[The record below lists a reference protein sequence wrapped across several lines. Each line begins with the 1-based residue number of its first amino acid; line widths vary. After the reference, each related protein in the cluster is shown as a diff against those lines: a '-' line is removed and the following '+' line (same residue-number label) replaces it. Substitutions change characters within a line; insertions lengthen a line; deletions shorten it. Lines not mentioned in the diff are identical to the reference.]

1 MSKRPRSLAPLL
13 LALLLVAAVGVVA
26 WLAFLSEP
34 TSASSLAES
43 ADPRAPRGV
52 AAPREGSTAEL
63 ASEPDDTGAKAADP
77 RAGATPRTRNLV
89 AERTERDLADV
100 VWVEGRVQFPTGT
113 PLDER
118 VEVIA
123 DGKDIPGLGN
133 YRAQVENDGR
143 FRVAFSKQG
152 KTGALKLDARFLYL
166 DKPLTIKLS
175 SPPADLVLE
184 PILGGC
190 IAGRIVPPK
199 GVGADDVRTI
209 ASSAEVKASSW
220 AGRGMPVSRKSKVDD
235 DLRYELGGLSP
246 AQDHDLEYEPKG
258 WVGFSKP
265 DVKVRPGEVLT
276 LDIECAQGARLSGRV
291 VDARAAPVG
300 NVSVEVH
307 STADSNQFNWRGVE
321 NSFSDQNGRFVISGI
336 PAGEYELEASR
347 RGFLDFK
354 LPIGKLEDGDV
365 REGLAVELDEG
376 GWVSGVV
383 KWADGRAASGAYVRA
398 EEVNPE
404 DAGRFNFDFNM
415 DDTQRVGPDGA
426 FRISG
431 LTEGLVNV
439 FATAKG
445 SSQLDD
451 ADDESGAKRGAS
463 KGVRWRAQALN
474 VQPGAKLELILQP
487 GLGLEGRIVDDRGE
501 PVKEFWVSAM
511 EVLEERRGLPLGFE
525 DAVSTKFETEDG
537 SFLLEGLKPGR
548 WKIGAR
554 ARGHTSASA
563 PDTDVPLDS
572 EPLVITL
579 QRTSSLS
586 GVVVDPRGE
595 RVAKAEIRVDVDQRD
610 LFTMTDVNRSTTANS
625 KGEFKLRSAPSG
637 TIKLSARHAQFA
649 RSESLELNV
658 APGASLEGLRLTLT
672 AGGRLKGK
680 IHDARLVGDATWQVR
695 LNPID
700 GGASGQSARS
710 DARGEFE
717 IERIAPGEY
726 DVRATRSD
734 GDGEAEVG
742 AAATRSQLSA
752 KVTIRDGATTDVLL
766 GAPTGES
773 IVARGRVSLAGS
785 PMGGV
790 QVQASR
796 DNFQV
801 RTRSA
806 ADGAYAVVLEGA
818 GEYTFTAVLPEG
830 GASLRESGNAVPGG
844 DLVVNFEFPGGRI
857 AGRVV
862 DRKREAVPNAKLR
875 VQRMGGEADAFGGRA
890 GMAESSLQGEFAF
903 AGLAAG
909 EYKLS
914 VEDDQNWFR
923 SRARFGR
930 TEVTGLVLEDGAALE
945 GLEIVVLPASDLTCE
960 VLGLDGKPVAG
971 ATVFA
976 QRVDT
981 ASDSSFG
988 EDARTSGAGVA
999 VLSGLAEGEYRLI
1012 ARKDDDVGVSISRV
1026 RVRSGESEQ
1035 ARVTLRRGGRI
1046 SIQVQSA
1053 TGEALDAAMRVV
1065 DGDGLDWARG
1075 AAEWSFDELG
1085 QQWTLGP
1092 LAPANYRVSASL
1104 SEQGDASA
1112 SVQLS
1117 SGGSESV
1124 VLRLSND

>member
-43 ADPRAPRGV
+43 ADPSAPRAV
-52 AAPREGSTAEL
+52 ASPREGSSAEL
-63 ASEPDDTGAKAADP
+63 ANEPDDTGAKAADP

-133 YRAQVENDGR
+133 YRAQVDNDGR

-152 KTGALKLDARFLYL
+152 KTGALKLEARFLYL

-190 IAGRIVPPK
+190 IAGMIVPPK

-220 AGRGMPVSRKSKVDD
+220 AGQGFPVSRKSKVGD
-235 DLRYELGGLSP
+235 DLRYELGGLSA

-300 NVSVEVH
+300 NVSVEIH

-365 REGLAVELDEG
+365 REGLAIELDEG

-398 EEVNPE
+398 EEVTPE
-404 DAGRFNFDFNM
+404 EAGRFNFEFNM

-431 LTEGLVNV
+431 LADGLVNV

-445 SSQLDD
+445 GSRLDD
-451 ADDESGAKRGAS
+451 EDEESNAKRGAS

-474 VQPGAKLELILQP
+474 VEPGAKLELILQP

-649 RSESLELNV
+649 RSQPLELNV

-680 IHDARLVGDATWQVR
+680 IHDARLVGDATWRVR
-695 LNPID
+695 I
-700 GGASGQSARS
+700 SGVEGQGSHSARS

-726 DVRATRSD
+726 SVQANRSD
-734 GDGEAEVG
+734 GDDEDAGG
-742 AAATRSQLSA
+742 AVATRSELNA
-752 KVTIRDGATTDVLL
+752 KVTIRDGATTDLLL

-773 IVARGRVSLAGS
+773 IVARGRVNLAGS

-790 QVQASR
+790 YVQASR
-796 DNFQV
+796 DDFEV
-801 RTRSA
+801 STRSG
-806 ADGAYAVVLEGA
+806 ADGAYAFVLEGA
-818 GEYTFTAVLPEG
+818 GEYSFVARLPEG
-830 GASLRESGNAVPGG
+830 GASLNQSASAASGGEV
-844 DLVVNFEFPGGRI
+844 VVNFDFPGGRI
-857 AGRVV
+857 AGRVI
-862 DRKREAVPNAKLR
+862 DRRGEAVPNARLR
-875 VQRMGGEADAFGGRA
+875 AQRVNAEADPIRLGTGAV
-890 GMAESSLQGEFAF
+890 ETSPQGEFAF
-903 AGLAAG
+903 EGLAAG
-909 EYKLS
+909 EYTLS

-930 TEVTGLVLEDGAALE
+930 TELTGLVLEDGAALD
-945 GLEIVVLPASDLTCE
+945 GLEIVVQPASDVTCE
-960 VLGLDGKPVAG
+960 VRGLDGQPVAG
-971 ATVFA
+971 ATVVA

-981 ASDSSFG
+981 TDGLSLG
-988 EDARTSGAGVA
+988 ENARTSGAGVA

-1053 TGEALDAAMRVV
+1053 TGEALNAAMHVV
-1065 DGDGLDWARG
+1065 DGDGIDWARG
-1075 AAEWSFDELG
+1075 SAEWSFDELG
-1085 QQWTLGP
+1085 PRWTLGP
-1092 LAPANYRVSASL
+1092 LAPGSYRVSAAL

-1112 SVQLS
+1112 NVQLT
-1117 SGGSESV
+1117 SGEHESV